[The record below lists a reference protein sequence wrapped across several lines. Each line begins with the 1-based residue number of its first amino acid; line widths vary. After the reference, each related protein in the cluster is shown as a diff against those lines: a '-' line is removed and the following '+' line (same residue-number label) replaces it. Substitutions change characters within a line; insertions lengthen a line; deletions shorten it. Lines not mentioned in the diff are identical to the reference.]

1 MQPGE
6 GSTAVVLWFCW
17 SEFIKCTPRQSVSVR
32 GREHRQTVLRRP
44 AENRQ
49 ALSWSSYRPFSPQ
62 TFPGL
67 CSRGRAGIFTSQD
80 QRQPLLL
87 EMACLLT
94 VCNDRRHLVL
104 GYSPFLSPPPPITQ
118 LGGQH
123 MPRQGA
129 LEDTSPSMLRSEV
142 GRGSL
147 ASRTSFSASSNS
159 TE

>member
-1 MQPGE
+1 MYTQ
-6 GSTAVVLWFCW
+6 A
-17 SEFIKCTPRQSVSVR
+17 KCERTRQRASPNCAYGTQQKT
-32 GREHRQTVLRRP
+32 GRTQRRSAGAP
-44 AENRQ
+44 TD
-49 ALSWSSYRPFSPQ
+49 LSLHE
-62 TFPGL
+62 TFPGP

-94 VCNDRRHLVL
+94 VCNDRRHLLL

-142 GRGSL
+142 GRASL